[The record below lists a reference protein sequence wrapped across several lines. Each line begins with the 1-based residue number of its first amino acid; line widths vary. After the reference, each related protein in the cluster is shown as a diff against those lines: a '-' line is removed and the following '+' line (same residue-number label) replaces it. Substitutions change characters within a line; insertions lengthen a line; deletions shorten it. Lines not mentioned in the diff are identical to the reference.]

1 MTDSHVTNTTIKI
14 QHSSITPKYLVL
26 PLIVISS
33 DQPHLTTTHLFLIT
47 VNLCHFIISYKW
59 SHTMYTFR
67 RSSFFFL
74 PFLSAPLYS
83 WAVSHYINASQF
95 IHPLPDIY
103 NYRKTQQLN
112 SGTIIPDKWKL
123 VFTQNLY
130 INVDKR
136 FICNKWKLESPQI
149 SFNNWMI

>member
-1 MTDSHVTNTTIKI
+1 MLERFFRVAWTNLAYGVPNKW
-14 QHSSITPKYLVL
+14 SPW
-26 PLIVISS
+26 
-33 DQPHLTTTHLFLIT
+33 LFLI
-47 VNLCHFIISYKW
+47 ISSKGESPPHAILGCKW